1 SPHTI
6 PSYPHPSL
14 LLWLIPPPPPPH
26 SHLLFHFPHPPSSCP
41 PPVAPELPVHNDDP
55 ECWARILRDYTRDHA
70 AYVLDQATWNA
81 SFAAHEAARFADID
95 YQALRAKHAHHLLY
109 SPTPSPP
116 PSGFYPPPPAPPGS
130 PPVCT
135 PDCPAS
141 GH

>member
-1 SPHTI
+1 
-6 PSYPHPSL
+6 
-14 LLWLIPPPPPPH
+14 
-26 SHLLFHFPHPPSSCP
+26 P

-55 ECWARILRDYTRDHA
+55 EPA
-70 AYVLDQATWNA
+70 AIGEGAVPD
-81 SFAAHEAARFADID
+81 EAAFRDAVVD
-95 YQALRAKHAHHLLY
+95 ALALAPLEEVAVVVDAAHHLLY